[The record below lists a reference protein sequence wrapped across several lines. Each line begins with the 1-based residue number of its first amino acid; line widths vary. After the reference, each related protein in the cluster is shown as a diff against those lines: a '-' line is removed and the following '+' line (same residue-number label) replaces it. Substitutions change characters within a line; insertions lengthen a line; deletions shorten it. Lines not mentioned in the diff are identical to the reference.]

1 MFYMSIK
8 GVYVIEVLFV
18 YCSSDGSRASR
29 SGGKLNLELVLFS
42 SLVDINKPSYLDFVT
57 SVRYI
62 GCISL

>member
-29 SGGKLNLELVLFS
+29 SGGNLNLELVLFS
-42 SLVDINKPSYLDFVT
+42 SLADINKPSYFVT

-62 GCISL
+62 GYISL